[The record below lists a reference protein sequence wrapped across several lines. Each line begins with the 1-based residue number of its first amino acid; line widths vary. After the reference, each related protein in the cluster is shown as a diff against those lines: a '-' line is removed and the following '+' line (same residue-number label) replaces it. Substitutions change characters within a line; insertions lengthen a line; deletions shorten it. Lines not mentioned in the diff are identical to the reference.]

1 MPPSCRQYNDGL
13 KFSIEL
19 SEIVY
24 PGPQSGPFPAIHKG
38 SITVSMLPFEIA
50 TEGLFAGGSEMST
63 LMRSFDWA
71 ASPLGPPET
80 WCPTLQM
87 MTRMLLS
94 NSFPILLWWGPDFI
108 QLYNDAYI
116 PVLGE
121 KHPDHALGRPF
132 RECWSE
138 VYHVLGPLAEVPYQ
152 GGPSTWIE
160 DIPVELNRY
169 SYKEEAHFTISYSPV
184 PDPSAPRGI
193 GGVIAIVHEISQKIV
208 SDRRIL
214 ALRDLASRSAKAK
227 TAEEACAEAA
237 TTLANYRK
245 DVPFAL
251 LYLLDEA
258 EGVARLA
265 GHSGTD
271 SCPSIHP
278 ACIGLHDH
286 SAIWPFQEC
295 LQRDDIVVVDD
306 VAGRFGK
313 VPAGPWSSPPD
324 SAAVV
329 PIQSH
334 MARHLSGFLV
344 AGISSRL
351 RFDDGY
357 RGFFELASAQI
368 ATSIANARA
377 YEMERRR
384 NEALA
389 EIDRAK
395 TIFFSNIS
403 HELRTPLTLITGP
416 IEEML
421 AASSSIRPEE
431 REQLELAHR
440 NSLRM
445 LKLVNT
451 LLDFSRIEAGRVKA
465 SLEPIDLSALTA
477 ELASVFR
484 STIERA
490 GLRLVV
496 DCPPMSRPALF
507 DREMWE
513 KIVFNLL
520 SNAFKFTFE
529 GEIKVSVHE
538 RTNAVEVVV
547 SDTGTGIPADEL
559 PNLFKRFHRVRGARG
574 RSYEGSGIG
583 LALVHE
589 LVRLHGGTVQIE
601 SEIDKGSRFIVSL
614 PLGNAPMNEPCEA
627 RPAAVKPDAFIYEMD
642 RWLANDAT
650 CPIDLRPSAIPWK
663 SQVPKAKQLILIAD
677 DNADM
682 REYLSRLL
690 DSEYKTVAV
699 SDGAQALDAARRL
712 HPDLVIADVMMPLVD
727 GFGLLRAIRE
737 DPVQFCTPVILLS
750 ARAGE
755 ESRVEGMQAGADDY
769 IVKPFPGRE
778 LLARVESHLALFKL
792 RREAQD
798 EIRQSEERFRAL
810 VAAST
815 EVIYQMNPDWTELRR
830 LAGRK
835 FIADTE
841 SPDRTWLERYI
852 LPEDRPMVTAAIGNA
867 VRNKCTFQLE
877 HRVIR
882 SDGTPGWTFS
892 RAVPLIDANGNIKE
906 WFGAATD
913 ITARKQA
920 ETALLLSERLSALG
934 RMASTIAHEINNPLA
949 ALTNLIFLAS
959 QAERLPDS
967 ARYYLKEAE
976 SELQRVAH
984 ITRQALGFY
993 RESKAPEFVRIDAV
1007 VDSALDMLNSKI
1019 RAKRVTVEKQWRTD
1033 RPVAVVV
1040 GELRQVFS
1048 NLIANSIDAI
1058 DEQGTIKIRTSLHQ
1072 NPSGKPELR
1081 VTIADN
1087 GKGINSSARPHIF
1100 EPLYTTKDTI
1110 GTGLGL
1116 WVSRQIIERHHGAI
1130 QVQSRINGA
1139 CTGSTFSITLPVS
1152 PGA

>member
-1 MPPSCRQYNDGL
+1 MR
-13 KFSIEL
+13 
-19 SEIVY
+19 
-24 PGPQSGPFPAIHKG
+24 PQSDCSPLLALHKG
-38 SITVSMLPFEIA
+38 YFSVSLAPYEIA
-50 TEGLFAGGSEMST
+50 PQGLFDGGGEMGA
-63 LMRSFDWA
+63 LMRGFDW
-71 ASPLGPPET
+71 SETPLGPPET
-80 WCPTLQM
+80 WCPSLQM

-116 PVLGE
+116 PVLGD
-121 KHPDHALGRPF
+121 KHPHRALGKPF

-138 VYHVLGPLAEVPYQ
+138 VYHVLGPLAESPFR

-169 SYKEEAHFTISYSPV
+169 SYREEAHFTISYSPV
-184 PDPSAPRGI
+184 PDPAAPTGI
-193 GGVIAIVHEISQKIV
+193 GGVIAIVHEITEKIV
-208 SDRRIL
+208 SNRRIL

-227 TAEEACAEAA
+227 SAEAACAEAA
-237 TTLANYRK
+237 TTLASYRK

-251 LYLLDEA
+251 LYLFDEA
-258 EGVARLA
+258 EGIARLA
-265 GHSGTD
+265 SHTGTD
-271 SCPSIHP
+271 NCPAIRPASIQ
-278 ACIGLHDH
+278 LHEA
-286 SAIWPFQEC
+286 SAAWPFQDC
-295 LQRDDIVVVDD
+295 FQRNDIVVVENL
-306 VAGRFGK
+306 AAKFGN
-313 VPAGPWSSPPD
+313 VPLGPWSSPPD
-324 SAAVV
+324 AAAVI
-329 PIQSH
+329 PIQSQI
-334 MARHLSGFLV
+334 ARHLSGFLV

-351 RFDDGY
+351 RFDDDY
-357 RGFFELASAQI
+357 RGFFELASGQI

-395 TIFFSNIS
+395 TTFFSNIS

-416 IEEML
+416 IEELL
-421 AASSSIRPEE
+421 AQSSSISPEQ
-431 REQLELAHR
+431 REQLGLAHR

-451 LLDFSRIEAGRVKA
+451 LLDFSRMEAGRVKA
-465 SLEPIDLSALTA
+465 SFEPLDLSSLTA
-477 ELASVFR
+477 DLASVFR

-490 GLRLVV
+490 GLRFVV
-496 DCPPMSRPALF
+496 DCPPISRPVSV
-507 DREMWE
+507 DHEMWE

-529 GEIKVSVHE
+529 GEITVTVREQRDS
-538 RTNAVEVVV
+538 VEVAVG
-547 SDTGTGIPADEL
+547 DTGTGIPAHEI
-559 PNLFKRFHRVRGARG
+559 PNLFKRFHRVGGARG

-589 LVRLHGGTVQIE
+589 LVRLQGGTVQIE
-601 SEIDKGSRFIVSL
+601 SVLEKGSRFIISL
-614 PLGNAPMNEPCEA
+614 PLVDAHAALDMCAVRPANA
-627 RPAAVKPDAFIYEMD
+627 RPEAFIHEMD
-642 RWLANDAT
+642 RWIANDT
-650 CPIDLRPSAIPWK
+650 SIIDPFQAPDSTKTPLA
-663 SQVPKAKQLILIAD
+663 KAKQLVLIAD

-690 DSEYKTVAV
+690 ESDYSVAAV
-699 SDGAQALDAARRL
+699 SDGAQAIESTRRIR
-712 HPDLVIADVMMPLVD
+712 PDLIIADVMMPLVD
-727 GFGLLRAIRE
+727 GFSLLRAVRE
-737 DPVQFCTPVILLS
+737 DPDLFCTPVILLS

-792 RREAQD
+792 RREAQE
-798 EIRQSEERFRAL
+798 EIRRSEERFRAL

-815 EVIYQMNPDWTELRR
+815 EAIYQMSPDWTEMRR

-835 FIADTE
+835 FIVDTE
-841 SPDRTWLERYI
+841 APDRSWLERYI
-852 LPEDRPMVTAAIGNA
+852 FPEDRPMVTAAIEEA
-867 VRNKCTFQLE
+867 VRKKSIFQLE
-877 HRVIR
+877 HRIVLA
-882 SDGTPGWTFS
+882 DGSPGWTFS
-892 RAVPLIDANGNIKE
+892 RAVPLIAADGEITE

-913 ITARKQA
+913 ITARKKA
-920 ETALLLSERLSALG
+920 EAALLLSERLSALG

-949 ALTNLIFLAS
+949 ALTNLIFLAGHTD
-959 QAERLPDS
+959 ELPDS
-967 ARYYLKEAE
+967 ARSYLKEAE

-993 RESKAPEFVRIDAV
+993 RESKAPEFVRIDTI

-1019 RAKRVTVEKQWRTD
+1019 RAKRITIEKQWHTD
-1033 RPVAVVV
+1033 RTANVVV

-1058 DEQGTIKIRTSLHQ
+1058 DEHGTIKIRTSLCTNREGQ
-1072 NPSGKPELR
+1072 PELR
-1081 VTIADN
+1081 ITFADN
-1087 GKGINSSARPHIF
+1087 GKGIQPSARPHLF
-1100 EPLYTTKDTI
+1100 EPLYTTKDRI

-1116 WVSRQIIERHHGAI
+1116 WVSRQIVERHHGAI
-1130 QVQSRINGA
+1130 QVRSTVNDA
-1139 CTGSTFSITLPVS
+1139 NSGSTFSVVLPVS
-1152 PGA
+1152 PET